1 MWKLFVVAS
10 WNIDGAEWITSHA
23 AEIQHNATVAFEDE
37 AISLAGSII
46 ANTPIFH
53 EDGGTLKNNW
63 QIGRKPNNR
72 ILKGKNKSKG
82 LSFAEKKLRGKL
94 AITTREGIKK
104 ISNKSM
110 FIFNNS
116 PYARV
121 VEFGG
126 YPNPVKRGTWV
137 KKQSKFIKFSAGG
150 FSKRA
155 PQGMVRTNI
164 IAFKNRLKRRMSRL

>member
-1 MWKLFVVAS
+1 MAK
-10 WNIDGAEWITSHA
+10 WNIDGADFITKHA
-23 AEIQHNATVAFEDE
+23 AKLQHEGTVIFEDE

-63 QIGRKPNNR
+63 QIARTLNSR

-104 ISNKSM
+104 TSNKSM

-116 PYARV
+116 PYGGV

-126 YPNPVKRGTWV
+126 YPNPVKFGTWV
-137 KKQSKFIKFSAGG
+137 KKQKKFVKFSAGG
-150 FSKRA
+150 FSKQA
-155 PQGMVRTNI
+155 PKGMVRTNVM
-164 IAFKNRLKRRMSRL
+164 AFKNRLKRRFARL